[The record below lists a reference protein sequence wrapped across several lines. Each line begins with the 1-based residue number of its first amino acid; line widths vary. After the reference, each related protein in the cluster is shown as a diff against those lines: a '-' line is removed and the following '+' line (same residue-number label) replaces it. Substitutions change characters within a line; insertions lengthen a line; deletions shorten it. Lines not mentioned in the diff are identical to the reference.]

1 MPKMNSRACMISGPP
16 GIGKSTAAKVIAKEL
31 GFSVLELNASDNRS
45 KKTVENLLK
54 DTSTSTSITRYK
66 DDNEAFKNKSVI
78 IMDEVDGLSANDR
91 GGLGALI

>member
-1 MPKMNSRACMISGPP
+1 MISGPP